1 MNLTF
6 HSNSP
11 LVAFNDILTK
21 VMIRSLTLPPAPH
34 PSSLF
39 PLPDYIPMSLFNE
52 DFHSDVGFGF
62 FFPALPTQKNAEDKT
77 QIEAAASVAPGAA
90 SRPTGVEHNENQV
103 SISRKETTLP
113 FPYPAAS
120 GTKRPRSEPLD
131 QGAIPSRRRR
141 GKAAGSNTAQHAN
154 VRRSKRLL

>member
-1 MNLTF
+1 
-6 HSNSP
+6 
-11 LVAFNDILTK
+11 
-21 VMIRSLTLPPAPH
+21 
-34 PSSLF
+34 
-39 PLPDYIPMSLFNE
+39 MSLFNE

-113 FPYPAAS
+113 LPCPSPVES

-131 QGAIPSRRRR
+131 QGAKKRR
-141 GKAAGSNTAQHAN
+141 GKAAVRHAT
-154 VRRSKRLL
+154 VRRSKRLLRRPL